1 MAARRGDVTVA
12 DRSLSRAALA
22 TVPAEARPALGG
34 TLPGPGIVHLGVGA
48 FHRAHQAVYTDLA
61 MAAAGDPGWG
71 IVEVAPRSTDV
82 VDALRRQ
89 DGLYTVLERSGDRVA
104 ARVVGAV
111 SEAWHAPS
119 SFGEVAGRFADP
131 RVRVVTLTITEKGYL
146 GDPVTGALLDDDTVR
161 ADVAAVAAGE
171 RPRTGLGLLVAGLRG
186 RLMADAGPV
195 TVLSCDNLVGNGH
208 RLGALVGE
216 FVARLPGPSG
226 TELAAWIAA
235 SARFPSAMVDRIVPA
250 TTPAD
255 RADARR
261 LVGAADDAVVAAEP
275 FTQWVIEDDFAGERP
290 AWERAGAELVAD
302 VAPHETAK
310 LRVLNA
316 AHSMIAYLGAL
327 AGHET
332 IAAAVADPAVR
343 VAVEALHRDVL
354 ATVDAPP
361 GWDLRAYAASVLARF
376 ANPALGH
383 RCDQVAADG
392 SQKLPVRVVPT
403 ILATRAAGRPS
414 AAATLVVAAWL
425 RFVRSGRSDDGRPL
439 TVNDP
444 ARDTLRAVGG
454 ADAARLLRAAAAV
467 PAELAADEDW
477 VADVAGYL
485 DDLARHGAAATAA
498 ALT

>member
-1 MAARRGDVTVA
+1 MAARGGDVTVA
-12 DRSLSRAALA
+12 HLSRAE
-22 TVPAEARPALGG
+22 PAPRPGV
-34 TLPGPGIVHLGVGA
+34 VHLGVGA
-48 FHRAHQAVYTDLA
+48 FHRAHQAVYTDRA
-61 MAAAGDPGWG
+61 MAATGDQRWG

-82 VDALRRQ
+82 VAALRRQ
-89 DGLYTVLERSGDRVA
+89 GGLFTVLERSGDRVTA
-104 ARVVGAV
+104 NVVGSVA
-111 SEAWHAPS
+111 EAWHAPS
-119 SFGEVAGRFADP
+119 EWDEVAARFADP
-131 RVRVVTLTITEKGYL
+131 RIAVVTLTITEKGYL
-146 GDPVTGALLDDDTVR
+146 ADAVTGALLDDDIVR

-186 RLMADAGPV
+186 RLAADAGPV
-195 TVLSCDNLVGNGH
+195 TVLSCDNLVGNGR

-216 FVARLPGPSG
+216 FVSRLPGTAGPA
-226 TELAAWIAA
+226 LAAWIAS

-250 TTPAD
+250 TTPTD
-255 RADARR
+255 RADAAR
-261 LVGAADDAVVAAEP
+261 LVGAIDDAVVAAEP
-275 FTQWVIEDDFAGERP
+275 FTQWVIENDFGGDRP
-290 AWERAGAELVAD
+290 PWERAGVELVAD

-332 IAAAVADPAVR
+332 IAAAVADPAIR
-343 VAVEALHRDVL
+343 GAVEALHRDVL

-361 GWDLRAYAASVLARF
+361 GWDLRAYAASVLERF

-403 ILATRAAGRPS
+403 ILAARAAGRPS

-425 RFVRSGRSDDGRPL
+425 RFVVAGRSDDGRPL
-439 TVNDP
+439 TVDDP
-444 ARDTLRAVGG
+444 ARDALRAVP
-454 ADAARLLRAAAAV
+454 ASDAGRLLRAAAVV
-467 PAELAADEDW
+467 PPELAADDAW
-477 VADVAGYL
+477 VGDVTRYL
-485 DDLARHGAAATAA
+485 DDLARHGAVATTA